1 MLDKL
6 LQEVIKGVL
15 GGILTGPDII
25 KSGPI
30 SSPRPKRIKIVDP
43 KTPNP
48 ISDKIVKTDSITME
62 LTKEYIKR
70 QVHRKRARFG
80 FNPTP
85 GTPVFC
91 DLAVAVEHTGIYIGR
106 NRIVHLEGDGNI
118 RSVSPEEFVARL
130 DGKNPS
136 RKIYFAANN
145 DKSLGNT
152 EVAQRARN
160 MRNGFRNYNVLLDNC
175 HQFTCGC
182 LSGNFENP
190 CNFFWLVEQEIKSQN
205 GIENFVWQEWKY

>member
-62 LTKEYIKR
+62 LTKEHIKR
-70 QVHRKRARFG
+70 RVHRKRAKFG

-136 RKIYFAANN
+136 CKDR
-145 DKSLGNT
+145 
-152 EVAQRARN
+152 
-160 MRNGFRNYNVLLDNC
+160 
-175 HQFTCGC
+175 
-182 LSGNFENP
+182 
-190 CNFFWLVEQEIKSQN
+190 
-205 GIENFVWQEWKY
+205 